1 MYMLLNLSEAIVKFL
16 EAQKIAVGDV
26 VLPYFP
32 KAFAIFGHG
41 NALGLGDALE
51 RSTKIEIL
59 RGQNE
64 QGMALAGVAYAKA
77 ANRTQCGVVTTSI
90 GPGATNVV
98 TAAGVAMANRLPL
111 LILSGDTFHSRIPD
125 PVLQQVEHF
134 NSGQITAN
142 DAFRAVTRYWDRI
155 THPAQI
161 LNSLPQ
167 ALAVLLDPGQCGPVF
182 LGLPQDVAVE
192 VFDYPEGFFAQ
203 TIHHIPA
210 YRPDIAALAN
220 AVKAIKSAKR
230 PLIIS
235 GGGVRYCGAQK
246 ELSEFANRFA
256 IPVVET
262 VAGKST
268 LISSDLAW
276 SGPIGVTGCNA
287 ANELAAHADLVIAI
301 GTRLQDFT
309 TGSWTLF
316 GQTDFQMV
324 SINAAS
330 FDAIKHGAIALVC
343 DAKEGINEISA
354 QLGQFKVDSSWT
366 QAGYNAAIK
375 IRQAIKERTAAH
387 YEIPTY
393 AQVVAIVNE
402 ISSDEDYVLTAA
414 GGLPGELNINW
425 LSKSINSFD
434 CEYGFSAMG
443 YEVAGGWGAAMQL
456 KERGKGGRVF
466 ALTGDGSYMMMNSE
480 LYSAVLHGDELTVL
494 LCDNRGFGVIQRLQT
509 NSGSKSFHTM
519 LPEDAPQIDFVAHAK
534 SMGCIASKVDIDK
547 LAQALLDSKKT
558 KGVHVIVID
567 TDPSVWSDEGAFW
580 QVGVAGNSQN
590 PDIQKAHQELTEG
603 LKKQRW

>member
-1 MYMLLNLSEAIVKFL
+1 MYMRLNLAEAIVKFL
-16 EAQKIAVGDV
+16 EAQKIAIDDQI
-26 VLPYFP
+26 LPYFP
-32 KAFAIFGHG
+32 NVFAIFGHG
-41 NALGLGDALE
+41 NALGLGDGLE
-51 RSTKIEIL
+51 RSRKIKIL

-64 QGMALAGVAYAKA
+64 QGMALAGIAYAKA
-77 ANRTQCGVVTTSI
+77 ANRKQCGVVTTSI

-134 NSGQITAN
+134 NSGQTTAN

-167 ALAVLLDPGQCGPVF
+167 ALSLLLDPGQCGPVF
-182 LGLPQDVAVE
+182 IGLPQDVQVE
-192 VFDYPEGFFAQ
+192 VFDYPEDFFAP

-210 YRPDIAALAN
+210 YRPDLTALAA
-220 AVKAIKSAKR
+220 AVKVIKSAKR

-235 GGGVRYCGAQK
+235 GGGVRYSGAQK
-246 ELSEFANRFA
+246 VLSEFANKFA

-268 LISSDLAW
+268 LIASDLAW

-287 ANELAAHADLVIAI
+287 SNELAAKADLVIAI

-316 GQTDFQMV
+316 EQSDFQML

-354 QLGQFKVDSSWT
+354 QLGQFKVDSTWT

-375 IRQAIKERTAAH
+375 IRKGIKERIETH

-402 ISSDEDYVLTAA
+402 ISSDEDYVLTSA

-443 YEVAGGWGAAMQL
+443 YEIAGGWGAAMQL
-456 KERGKGGRVF
+456 KERAKGGRVF
-466 ALTGDGSYMMMNSE
+466 ALTGDGSYLMMNSE
-480 LYSAVLHGDELTVL
+480 LYSAVLNGDDLTVV

-509 NSGSKSFHTM
+509 NNGSKSFQTM
-519 LPEDAPQIDFVAHAK
+519 LPTDAPQIDFVAHAK
-534 SMGCIASKVDIDK
+534 SMGCIASKVGADK
-547 LAQALLDSKKT
+547 LAQTLLDSKKS

-567 TDPSVWSDEGAFW
+567 THPSAWSDEGAFW
-580 QVGVAGNSQN
+580 QVGVSGNSEN
-590 PDIQKAHQELTEG
+590 PDVQKSHQELIRG